1 MEKELCLGGQ
11 FVITFTIQLATLGCL
26 SQTIPMELPV
36 IRREYQNGMYTTVPY
51 FLSKIIAELPYLITL
66 PTLQLAICYF
76 MIGMLF
82 LSVIWATKNLGSPQ
96 FFCTQIISN
105 NNFPSKKN
113 FSAYIFA

>member
-76 MIGMLF
+76 MIGILF
-82 LSVIWATKNLGSPQ
+82 FIRHLGDEKFGQP
-96 FFCTQIISN
+96 
-105 NNFPSKKN
+105 PK
-113 FSAYIFA
+113 FSHTDYF